1 MNLSLIIAAFSILS
15 GSDPASR
22 TLVGADL
29 SRQTVTPERLELSG
43 MSYLDTAGVRRTAP
57 SSQILAAYAPS
68 GARVAPVDGLRAV
81 ATSDGQR
88 LVGLV
93 EHVEGDEERIAV
105 VHPTLGR
112 LHVALDRV
120 RSISDAS
127 GPSPEHP
134 PGDDAVIL
142 SNGDLLRGFVAGL
155 APSTEADAF
164 TGGSVLLIDL
174 DTGPRRRLGLE
185 TVSVVLIS
193 NPEAAASGPRVW
205 LSDGSAIGVREA
217 VAAGPGLVRISPVD
231 AIRRETESE
240 QGVPPGD
247 TDGTASGATI
257 LLDNVIGWMPDA
269 KRLRTLAS
277 AKLIGVTPVEPRPWT
292 DQPTI
297 GDAASAMLGAPD
309 ILLPGPSS
317 IEWELP
323 EGTDGLSCEV
333 ELPEAYRDWGD
344 CEVVIL
350 AGDAGR
356 STERWRGR
364 LNAGTPTLAVRLE
377 MADRP
382 RRLVV
387 RVEPG
392 EFGAV
397 QDRPTLIT
405 PLLRITPR

>member
-1 MNLSLIIAAFSILS
+1 MNLSLIIAALSLFS
-15 GSDPASR
+15 GPDPASR

-43 MSYLDTAGVRRTAP
+43 MSYVDGAGVRRSAP
-57 SSQILAAYAPS
+57 ASQILAVYAAS
-68 GARVAPVDGLRAV
+68 GTRVAPVDGLRAV
-81 ATSDGQR
+81 VTSDGQR
-88 LVGLV
+88 LVGMV
-93 EHVEGDEERIAV
+93 EHVEGDEETIAV

-120 RSISDAS
+120 RSISEAS
-127 GPSPEHP
+127 EPSPMLT
-134 PGDDAVIL
+134 PGDDTVIL

-155 APSTEADAF
+155 APSAEGDAF
-164 TGGSVLLIDL
+164 AGGSVLLIDL
-174 DTGPRRRLGLE
+174 DTGSRRRLGLE

-193 NPEAAASGPRVW
+193 NPQTAASGPRVW

-217 VAAGPGLVRISPVD
+217 VAAGPGLVRLTPID
-231 AIRRETESE
+231 GIRRETESE
-240 QGVPPGD
+240 QGVTPGD
-247 TDGTASGATI
+247 GTGSGTTI
-257 LLDNVIGWMPDA
+257 VLDNVIGWMPDA
-269 KRLRTLAS
+269 KRLSPLAS

-297 GDAASAMLGAPD
+297 ADAATATLGAPD

-333 ELPEAYRDWGD
+333 VLPEAYRDWGD

-382 RRLVV
+382 RCMVV
-387 RVEPG
+387 RVDPG

-397 QDRPTLIT
+397 QDRPTLIA